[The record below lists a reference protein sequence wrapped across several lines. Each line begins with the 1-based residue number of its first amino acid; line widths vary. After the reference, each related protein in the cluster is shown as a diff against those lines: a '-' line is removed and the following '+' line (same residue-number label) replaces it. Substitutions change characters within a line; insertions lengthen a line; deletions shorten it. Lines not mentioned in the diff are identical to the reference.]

1 MQRTQEQ
8 GESLNSSE
16 QYPPVNEFDNLK
28 AESRSEDSQEL
39 FGPLEKTA
47 LKSKQ
52 LITAIT
58 AAIISVLAV
67 LAVLQIFIHTIGQQC
82 NSIIY
87 SVNNIGWAGLAGVTV
102 GLTSWGLGRI
112 STNQIKHRLD
122 NLQAQFKAVNAK
134 LKEAEQKAEREEKKK
149 EDLQIQVSQ
158 LIQNLELNYSNKLT
172 LESELA
178 PTEEEEDVIEPPGT
192 LLDFLDNL
200 HNWFKVTTTPEQLL
214 GSSTL
219 EEVKQRKDELQYR
232 QVWLQALEEET
243 NRELQLLSVICQSSE
258 QEQDR

>member
-1 MQRTQEQ
+1 MQKTKEQ
-8 GESLNSSE
+8 DKSLNSSE
-16 QYPPVNEFDNLK
+16 QTPSWDSDNSLK
-28 AESRSEDSQEL
+28 FESKSEDIQEL
-39 FGPLEKTA
+39 FDALENPS
-47 LKSKQ
+47 LKSQQ
-52 LITAIT
+52 LVTAIT
-58 AAIISVLAV
+58 VAVISALAV

-87 SVNNIGWAGLAGVTV
+87 SVNNIGLAGLTGITV
-102 GLTSWGLGRI
+102 GLTTWGLGRI

-134 LKEAEQKAEREEKKK
+134 LKAAEQKAEREEKEK
-149 EDLQIQVSQ
+149 ENLQTQVSQ
-158 LIQNLELNYSNKLT
+158 LIQNIDLNYSNDLT
-172 LESELA
+172 LEAELA
-178 PTEEEEDVIEPPGT
+178 PREEEEEGIEPPGT